1 MRTVQPEKAAHRGRR
16 RWRSG
21 ALVPAVATALLA
33 GGFAGLAGS
42 TVAVVAV
49 ASAAAAHG
57 SATGCGAAAGST
69 TLTTTIGGHQRTAI
83 VHVPSGY
90 AGSQK
95 VPLAAV
101 RSASACR
108 AARLR

>member
-33 GGFAGLAGS
+33 GGFAGLAGL
-42 TVAVVAV
+42 TVPGVAV
-49 ASAAAAHG
+49 AAAAAAHG
-57 SATGCGAAAGST
+57 SATAAGAT

-95 VPLAAV
+95 VPLAVA

>member
-42 TVAVVAV
+42 PGPAVAV

-57 SATGCGAAAGST
+57 SATAAGST

-95 VPLAAV
+95 VPLAVA